1 MIATGVNVCVVRA
14 VHCPNNYRYD
24 TYRCFEDSNEAVS
37 YEGEIL
43 VRLIFDTSFLLFGSE
58 LGHLLN
64 GAQNDS

>member
-1 MIATGVNVCVVRA
+1 MYALCALCIVRTITGII
-14 VHCPNNYRYD
+14 D
-24 TYRCFEDSNEAVS
+24 TYRFEDSNEAVS